1 MNDNFKKLS
10 KLGKAIAP
18 SLLRVGIALVF
29 LWFGTDQI
37 IEPNAWV
44 AYIPDWVVSLT
55 SLSAVTVVYINSVFE
70 IFFGMALFLGFF
82 TRFVAFFIMLH
93 MIDITYTVGLD
104 AIGVRD
110 FGLAVAAIVI
120 WLNGADFF
128 TLDTFMKEEEYVGGN
143 LSAYNSP
150 SSVNA
155 AKVPASNSQP
165 TYTYKSQ
172 A

>member
-1 MNDNFKKLS
+1 MNEKIKKLS
-10 KLGKAIAP
+10 KIGKAIAP
-18 SLLRVGIALVF
+18 TLLRVGMALVF

-44 AYIPDWVVSLT
+44 AYIPDWVIS
-55 SLSAVTVVYINSVFE
+55 SSGLSATTIVYLNAAFE

-110 FGLAVAAIVI
+110 FGLAVATIVI

-128 TLDTFMKEEEYVGGN
+128 TLDNFMKKEEVIGDVVDDVTN
-143 LSAYNSP
+143 QNTLN
-150 SSVNA
+150 
-155 AKVPASNSQP
+155 
-165 TYTYKSQ
+165 
-172 A
+172 